1 MKGLVLEKIR
11 DAAERISAQA
21 AVELVDVQFLGA
33 GSRRVLKLL
42 IDKPAGVTHADCE
55 AVSRSLGELLDAE
68 DIIPGEGY
76 TLEVSSPGVDRPL
89 VKPADFA
96 RFLGQKIRIQLREPR
111 EKRKR
116 FDGLLE
122 SFDGSR
128 LTLALDKG
136 ERLEAALSDID
147 KANLKYDWR

>member
-89 VKPADFA
+89 VKPADYA

-136 ERLEAALSDID
+136 ERLEANLSEID